1 MMDKNQDPYSIPCTD
16 EEWEAIKYWLHNG
29 PPIVMPIEITW
40 VEEDGKIIGAVK
52 TTRGQP
58 YFLGKK
64 ESL

>member
-1 MMDKNQDPYSIPCTD
+1 
-16 EEWEAIKYWLHNG
+16 
-29 PPIVMPIEITW
+29 MPIEITW